1 MHGLAV
7 LQGNLWVVGGCGGGL
22 SCVTSY
28 SDVWIGLP
36 NANSWQ
42 QSTAA
47 ASFGGRAGHGMN
59 FSCQAHN
66 IVFYCLNKGFK
77 LTHIFFLAQTCSC
90 HCL

>member
-1 MHGLAV
+1 M
-7 LQGNLWVVGGCGGGL
+7 
-22 SCVTSY
+22 TSY

-47 ASFGGRAGHGMN
+47 ASFGGRAGHGMD

-66 IVFYCLNKGFK
+66 IVFYCLNKV
-77 LTHIFFLAQTCSC
+77 SS
-90 HCL
+90 